1 MIDPH
6 TTLAELQDLT
16 GMTERAFRF
25 LSLRGVRTFDDFMR
39 YDPRPDMLA
48 MSFRTYREIRGLQR
62 DLRDQ
67 LPDR

>member
-6 TTLAELQDLT
+6 TTLAELQGLT
-16 GMTERAFRF
+16 GMTEQAFRF
-25 LSLRGVRTFDDFMR
+25 LSLRGVRTFEDFMR
-39 YDPRPDMLA
+39 YDPRRDIDLIPIYV
-48 MSFRTYREIRGLQR
+48 YRETRGLQR